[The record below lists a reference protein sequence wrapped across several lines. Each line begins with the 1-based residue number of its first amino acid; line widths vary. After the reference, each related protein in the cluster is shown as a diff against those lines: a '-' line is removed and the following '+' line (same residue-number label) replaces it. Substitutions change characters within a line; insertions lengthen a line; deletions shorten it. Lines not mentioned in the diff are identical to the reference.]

1 MTKVSAGI
9 FAGMNQNFTVREATA
24 DDIPEILEQRKRI
37 YQDMGHD
44 VSEALA
50 TMLST
55 SKVYLAQALPAGS
68 FRSWLATVED
78 RIAGGG
84 AVLLSPWPSHTYDGE
99 CRRATILNVYTY
111 PEFRRRGI
119 ATHLM
124 HTMTEWC
131 RNQGLAMV
139 YLHASKDGRSL
150 YESLGFEPTTE
161 MRLKLR

>member
-1 MTKVSAGI
+1 MTNETTI
-9 FAGMNQNFTVREATA
+9 REATA

-37 YQDMGHD
+37 YVDMGHD
-44 VSEALA
+44 KPEALSR
-50 TMLST
+50 MIST
-55 SKVYLAQALPAGS
+55 SREFLAQAIPAGS
-68 FRSWLATVED
+68 FRGWLANVD
-78 RIAGGG
+78 GRVVAGG

-119 ATHLM
+119 ARQLM
-124 HTMTEWC
+124 QLMIEWC
-131 RNQGLAMV
+131 RNQRLAMV
-139 YLHASKDGRSL
+139 YLHASEDGRSL